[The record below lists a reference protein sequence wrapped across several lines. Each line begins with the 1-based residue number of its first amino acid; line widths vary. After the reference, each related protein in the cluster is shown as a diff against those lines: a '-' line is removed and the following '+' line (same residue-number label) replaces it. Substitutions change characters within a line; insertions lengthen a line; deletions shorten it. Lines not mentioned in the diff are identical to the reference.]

1 MKIMRLLILLVSA
14 LSVMAADKYTGP
26 KPPKVDIPYL
36 LHADT
41 LIETEAV
48 EAREDTRKDTTVAV
62 VPGAAA
68 RAKTPLAEPIFIIR
82 TEKLSAEK
90 LAAFKMDVKNGNRE
104 VVIAQKK
111 QKSAPKQ
118 IYLNATRLADNLWKV
133 EVDQTLENGQYTLS
147 PEGSN
152 QTFSFEVY

>member
-1 MKIMRLLILLVSA
+1 MEIMRLLLLLTTA
-14 LSVMAADKYTGP
+14 LSLAAADKYAGP
-26 KPPKVDIPYL
+26 KPPKADIPYL

-41 LIETEAV
+41 LVETESV
-48 EAREDTRKDTTVAV
+48 EAREETRKDATVAV
-62 VPGAAA
+62 IPGASA

-82 TEKLSAEK
+82 TDKLSAER
-90 LAAFKMDVKNGNRE
+90 LGAFKMEVKNGNRE